1 MASPSS
7 TVFSLEGKSL
17 RLNTATD
24 ASSHLEPLRSSNS
37 FTEIR
42 LQGNTLGVE
51 ASEEIA
57 SLLKSQKSLQVA
69 NLGDIF
75 TSRLVDEIPPALSAL
90 LTSLLELPELHT
102 VDLSDNAFGL
112 RTVEPLTAFLKAHT
126 PLKHL
131 ILNNNGLG
139 PKAGS
144 MIGEA
149 LSELADRKEEARKQ
163 GKDVPALETIIC
175 GRNRLENG
183 SMEAWV
189 KAFQKHKGV
198 KMVRMVQN
206 GIRQQGITVLLRE
219 GLKGCSELE
228 VLDMEDNT
236 FTITGSRALAE
247 AVVGWK
253 SIRDLGLG
261 DCYLTARGGVILGEA
276 LGKGRNT
283 ALQSLRA
290 PYNNW
295 TAKSVKALLAATT
308 TGGLVNLRR
317 LELNGN
323 KFAEEDESVEQLR
336 VLLDKRKEEHEEKG
350 GEAKESE
357 WGLDELDELD
367 DDDEDSEEEDDE
379 AASDGGEEDEDGEDE
394 KEALEEKAEG
404 ILKEADAEE
413 NADVSQKKDEDVDA
427 LADKLGKTEL

>member
-1 MASPSS
+1 MASSSS
-7 TVFSLEGKSL
+7 TIFSLEGKSL
-17 RLNTATD
+17 RLNTAAD
-24 ASSHLEPLRSSNS
+24 AASHLEPLRSSDA

-51 ASEEIA
+51 ASQEIA

-75 TSRLVDEIPPALSAL
+75 TSRLVDEIPSALSAL

-112 RTVEPLTAFLKAHT
+112 MTVEPLVAFLRAHI

-139 PKAGS
+139 PRAGS

-149 LSELADRKEEARKQ
+149 LSELADRKEEARRQ
-163 GKDVPALETIIC
+163 GKDIPALETIVC

-183 SMEAWV
+183 SMDAWA

-198 KMVRMVQN
+198 KIVRMVQN
-206 GIRQQGITVLLRE
+206 GIRQQGITTLLRE
-219 GLKGCSELE
+219 GLKGCVELE

-236 FTITGSRALAE
+236 FTITGSQALAE

-253 SIRDLGLG
+253 SIRNLCLG
-261 DCYLTARGGVILGEA
+261 DCYLSARGGVVVAEA
-276 LGKGRNT
+276 LGKGHNT
-283 ALQSLRA
+283 GLQTLKA

-295 TAKSVKALLAATT
+295 TTKSVQALLAATT
-308 TGGLVNLRR
+308 KGGLVNLRR

-323 KFAEEDESVEQLR
+323 KFAEEDESVESLR
-336 VLLDKRKEEHEEKG
+336 ILLDKRKEEHEEKG
-350 GEAKESE
+350 GDTKENE

-367 DDDEDSEEEDDE
+367 DDDEDSAAEDEEEE
-379 AASDGGEEDEDGEDE
+379 AAEEDEDEDGK
-394 KEALEEKAEG
+394 KETTEAEG
-404 ILKEADAEE
+404 EAILKEADAEE
-413 NADVSQKKDEDVDA
+413 NENVSQKKDEDVDA